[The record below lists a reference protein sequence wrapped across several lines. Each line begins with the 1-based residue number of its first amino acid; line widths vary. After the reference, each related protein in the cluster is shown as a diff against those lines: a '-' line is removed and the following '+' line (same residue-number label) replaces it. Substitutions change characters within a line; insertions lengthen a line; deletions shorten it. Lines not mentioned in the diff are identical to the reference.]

1 MHAGRSLVLEPVRRR
16 TVAVPGSLGEE
27 HLGKPLPL
35 PVFDR
40 RTGRVIQEF
49 MDDSLAT
56 YESRPHRSVMQW
68 LGSSPT
74 WDWLTAA
81 YQNTSFSARKIEP
94 FVRKHRIDMT
104 EFEPGPFKSYAE
116 FFDRRFLPGKRQFP
130 GAPGEMGAFAE
141 ARYFAWEKLE
151 KGMQFPVK
159 GHSLTPE
166 ILLGKSECAK
176 DFEGGPVILARLS
189 PMDYHHLHYVDD
201 GRTIDTWRLGSRLWT
216 VNPNALQNQPDIL
229 FRNERSVQMLD
240 TDQFGRLAMV
250 EVGALSVGRI
260 VQVHDIKKPFKRGA
274 EKSMFKFGG
283 SAVVLFGEPGKWRPE
298 EDILEHTRSG
308 QETLIRLGQ
317 PIART
322 R

>member
-1 MHAGRSLVLEPVRRR
+1 MGD
-16 TVAVPGSLGEE
+16 VP
-27 HLGKPLPL
+27 LGKPLPL

-49 MDDSLAT
+49 MDDSSAT
-56 YESRPHRSVMQW
+56 YESRPHRALMQW

-74 WDWLTAA
+74 WDWLVAA
-81 YQNTSFSARKIEP
+81 YQSTSYSARNIEP
-94 FVRKHRIDMT
+94 FIRKHRIDMT

-116 FFDRRFLPGKRQFP
+116 FFDRKFLPGKRQFP
-130 GAPGEMGAFAE
+130 DQPGEMGAFAE

-151 KGMQFPVK
+151 PGMEFPIK

-166 ILLGKSECAK
+166 TLLGNAARGK

-216 VNPNALQNQPDIL
+216 VNPNALQHQPDIL
-229 FRNERSVQMLD
+229 FRNERSVQLLE
-240 TDQFGRLAMV
+240 THHFGRLAMV

-260 VQVHDIKKPFKRGA
+260 VQVHDLEKPFKRGA

-283 SAVVLFGEPGKWRPE
+283 SAVVLFGEPEKWRPE
-298 EDILEHTRSG
+298 TDVLEHTANG

-317 PIART
+317 PIARAC
-322 R
+322 